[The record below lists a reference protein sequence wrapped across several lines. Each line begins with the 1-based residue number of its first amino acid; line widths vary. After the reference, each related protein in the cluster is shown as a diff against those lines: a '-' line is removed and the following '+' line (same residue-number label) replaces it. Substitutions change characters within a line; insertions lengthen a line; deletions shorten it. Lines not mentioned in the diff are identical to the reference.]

1 MKLKTVALFGA
12 SILAFSILPSCVV
25 DATPNAANS
34 QYEPYNSPARVSRLS
49 NGNFLVTIDGKVLS
63 FDSAGRPMS
72 TGAANRSEIFHA
84 QEAVNA
90 YKYGHRGDHMHPN
103 YAYQS
108 AAPKVRPR
116 GNGNLE
122 VLLPGG
128 GVVLYDRYGNVI
140 QKGRD
145 VRGPQLRDANKA
157 VQSHIRENSSSRGYN
172 NV

>member
-1 MKLKTVALFGA
+1 MKPTRIALLGAALLASTV
-12 SILAFSILPSCVV
+12 LPSCVI
-25 DATPNAANS
+25 DASGGGNTS
-34 QYEPYNSPARVSRLS
+34 QYEPYNSPARVNRLS
-49 NGNFLVTIDGKVLS
+49 NGNYLVTIDGKVLS

-72 TGAANRSEIFHA
+72 TGAATRSEIHHA
-84 QEAVNA
+84 QQAVNA
-90 YKYGHRGDHMHPN
+90 YGYGHRGDYMHPN

-108 AAPKVRPR
+108 GTPKVRPQ

-145 VRGPQLRDANKA
+145 VKGPQLHDAHKA
-157 VQSHIRENSSSRGYN
+157 VQSYIRENSSSRGYN